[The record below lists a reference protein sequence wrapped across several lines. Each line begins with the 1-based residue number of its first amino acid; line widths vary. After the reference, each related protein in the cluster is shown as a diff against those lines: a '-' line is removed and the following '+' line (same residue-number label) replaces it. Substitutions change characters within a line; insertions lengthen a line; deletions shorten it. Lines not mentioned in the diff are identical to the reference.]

1 MAVYIENTV
10 GRGKRFEELAD
21 LETSILDG
29 VVAVKRAFIKILS
42 I

>member
-1 MAVYIENTV
+1 MAVYIGNTV
-10 GRGKRFEELAD
+10 SRGKRFEELAD

-29 VVAVKRAFIKILS
+29 VDAVKRAFIKILS

>member
-1 MAVYIENTV
+1 MAVYIRNTV
-10 GRGKRFEELAD
+10 DHGKRFEELAD

-29 VVAVKRAFIKILS
+29 VDAVKRAFIKILS

>member
-1 MAVYIENTV
+1 MAIYIGNTV
-10 GRGKRFEELAD
+10 DRGNRFEELAD

-29 VVAVKRAFIKILS
+29 VDAVKRAFIKILS